1 MRIRGKF
8 TKKGKVKFVGHLDT
22 MRLFQRAI
30 KVAGIPIAYSQGF
43 NPHAL
48 VYFAMPLSVGI
59 SSVGEYID
67 IVTDQDV
74 DVEATKIK
82 LNEVLVNEIQILDM
96 YEVVERAESLMS
108 MVGAADYQITIPKDH
123 VEATFEEYFNEQL
136 AKEELLVEKKS
147 KKKFIEVDV
156 KPLVMGY
163 SLEATENNYIIN
175 LKLFAGSKQNLS
187 PDLLLKAVLGAKV
200 EEIPYSV
207 ERIELYTEK
216 DDQFVPIYT
225 CERA

>member
-8 TKKGKVKFVGHLDT
+8 TKQGKVKFVGHLDT

-48 VYFAMPLSVGI
+48 VYFAMPLSVGV

-74 DVEATKIK
+74 DIEETKAR

-96 YEVVERAESLMS
+96 YEVAERAESLMS
-108 MVGAADYQITIPKDH
+108 MVGAADYQITMPKDS
-123 VEATFEEYFNEQL
+123 VEGDFEKYFDDQL
-136 AKEELLVEKKS
+136 AKDELLVQKKS

-156 KPLVMGY
+156 KPLVMNY
-163 SLEATENNYIIN
+163 SIEITENDYIIN
-175 LKLFAGSKQNLS
+175 LNLYAGSKQNLS
-187 PDLLLKAVLGAKV
+187 PELLLKAILGAKL
-200 EEIPYSV
+200 EEIPYCI

-216 DDQFVPIYT
+216 DDQFTPIYT